1 MAESK
6 IKLKQ
11 FIQDG
16 ATDGQVIAWDNA
28 LSLYKPITLST
39 LYTGSGTI
47 QAGTVATFAT
57 GTAPKFRY
65 QNGTNAIDFT
75 SNFATKIASGD
86 GLSIGFFQDSSIAI
100 SVNAKGLSVT
110 ETFSVFTNK
119 LYVNT
124 TGGGQEASAALQV
137 LSTTGLL
144 YPPIMTEAQR
154 DAITPIN
161 GGVLYN
167 STAAKFQG
175 RQAGVWV
182 DLGGSGGGGG
192 ALSAITAATASNAID
207 NLNFV
212 QTWDWSTLTTNTGL
226 LLGANGLT
234 TGTVLSVSS
243 TNTSLD
249 SAAGLLYVANE
260 GSSTNGY
267 VAQLKAN
274 STAGTGLVIKANNT
288 NGFGT
293 DSPTSI
299 LSISE
304 QNVIAAP
311 ATGDTVLHVS
321 GLDGA
326 INSIIQLDLHNANAN
341 GPVFMGRHARG
352 TVGTPTAT
360 QSGDVLVDIGGG
372 GYGASAYGA
381 LVGGLEVKA
390 AQNFTNTAQGTSL
403 VLSTTLSGTT
413 TRTDRLIISN
423 DGVVTI
429 EGLNGGGVAGAIN
442 ASSAG
447 VLTNSKVFITSV
459 ASQSFLTLASGSTL
473 TTAANFTTAGAFAL
487 TLTTTA
493 ATNVTLPTTGT
504 LSAIAG
510 TETLTN
516 KRINPRVTS
525 VAYAAAPTPD
535 VSTTDLYIMTAASG
549 TVTFGVPAGT
559 PVNGQRLTYRIKDNG
574 TLRTLAWNAIYRAM
588 GVGLPASTV
597 ASKIM
602 YIGLIYDS
610 DAVKWD
616 VVSVSNEP

>member
-16 ATDGQVIAWDNA
+16 ASDGQVITWDNTLVLWKPATA
-28 LSLYKPITLST
+28 LNGM
-39 LYTGSGTI
+39 YTGSGTI
-47 QAGTVATFAT
+47 PASTVATFAT
-57 GTAPKFRY
+57 GTAPKFRF

-75 SNFATKIASGD
+75 SNFATKISSGD
-86 GLSIGFFQDSSIAI
+86 GLSIGFFQDTSIAI
-100 SVNAKGLSVT
+100 SVNSKGLSVT
-110 ETFSVFTNK
+110 ETFSAFNNK

-124 TGGGQEASAALQV
+124 TGGGQEASAAFQV

-144 YPPIMTEAQR
+144 YPPIMTTTQR

-161 GGVLYN
+161 GGILYN
-167 STAAKFQG
+167 STTDKFQG
-175 RQAGVWV
+175 RQAGAWV

-192 ALSAITAATASNAID
+192 ALSDITAATAPNAID

-212 QTWDWSTLTTNTGL
+212 QTWDWSTLTTNPGL
-226 LLGANGLT
+226 ILSANGLT

-352 TVGTPTAT
+352 TATSPTAT
-360 QSGDVLVDIGGG
+360 QSGDVLADYVGA
-372 GYGASAYGA
+372 GYGTSAYGS
-381 LVGGLEVKA
+381 LVGGMEVKA
-390 AQNFTNTAQGTSL
+390 AQAFTNTAQGTSL
-403 VLSTTLSGTT
+403 SFSTTLSSTT
-413 TRTDRLIISN
+413 TRTERLFIANDGQVTISN
-423 DGVVTI
+423 
-429 EGLNGGGVAGAIN
+429 LGGAASGAVLSN
-442 ASSAG
+442 TSG
-447 VLTNSKVFITSV
+447 VLTNSKVFITPT
-459 ASQSFLTLASGSTL
+459 ASASFITIANGSTL
-473 TTAANFTTAGAFAL
+473 STAANFTTSGAFAL

-504 LSAIAG
+504 LATLAG
-510 TETLTN
+510 SETLTT
-516 KRINPRVTS
+516 KRINPRVTTT
-525 VAYAAAPTPD
+525 AYAAAPTPD
-535 VSTTDLYIMTAASG
+535 VSTTDIYIMTGATG
-549 TVTFGVPAGT
+549 NVTFGAPIGT
-559 PVNGQRLTYRIKDNG
+559 PLNGQRLTYRIKDNG

>member
-16 ATDGQVIAWDNA
+16 ASDGQVITWDNTLVLWKPATA
-28 LSLYKPITLST
+28 LNGM
-39 LYTGSGTI
+39 YTGSGEI
-47 QAGTVATFAT
+47 PASTVATFAT
-57 GTAPKFRY
+57 GTAPKFRF

-75 SNFATKIASGD
+75 SNFATKISSGD
-86 GLSIGFFQDSSIAI
+86 GLSIGFFQDTSIAI
-100 SVNAKGLSVT
+100 SVNSKGLSVT
-110 ETFSVFTNK
+110 ETFSAFNNK

-144 YPPIMTEAQR
+144 YPPIMTGTQR

-161 GGVLYN
+161 GGILYN
-167 STAAKFQG
+167 STTDKFQG
-175 RQAGVWV
+175 RQAGAWV

-192 ALSAITAATASNAID
+192 ALSAITSATATNAID

-212 QTWDWSTLTTNTGL
+212 QTWDWSTLTINTGL
-226 LLGANGLT
+226 ILSANGLT

-288 NGFGT
+288 SGFGT

-299 LSISE
+299 LSVSE

-311 ATGDTVLHVS
+311 ASGDTVLHVS

-326 INSIIQLDLHNANAN
+326 TNSIIQLDLHNANAN

-352 TVGTPTAT
+352 TAASPTAT
-360 QSGDVLVDIGGG
+360 QSGDVLADYAGA
-372 GYGASAYGA
+372 GYGAAYGN
-381 LVGGLEVKA
+381 LVGGMEIKA
-390 AQNFTNTAQGTSL
+390 TQAFTGTAQGTSL
-403 VLSTTLSGTT
+403 SLSTTLSGTT
-413 TRTDRLIISN
+413 TRTERLFIAN

-429 EGLNGGGVAGAIN
+429 GNLNGGGVAGAIN
-442 ASSAG
+442 ASNTG

-459 ASQSFLTLASGSTL
+459 AAQSFLTLASGSTL
-473 TTAANFTTAGAFAL
+473 TTAANFTTSGAFAL

-504 LSAIAG
+504 LATLAG
-510 TETLTN
+510 SETLTT
-516 KRINPRVTS
+516 KRINPRVTTT
-525 VAYAAAPTPD
+525 AYAAAPTPD
-535 VSTTDLYIMTAASG
+535 VSTTDIYIMTGATG
-549 TVTFGVPAGT
+549 NVTFGAPIGT
-559 PVNGQRLTYRIKDNG
+559 PLNGQRLTYRIKDSG
-574 TLRTLAWNAIYRAM
+574 SARTLGWNAIYRAM
-588 GVGLPASTV
+588 GVGLPTTTIAG
-597 ASKIM
+597 KIM
-602 YIGLIYDS
+602 YIGLIYD
-610 DAVKWD
+610 DDGNKWD
-616 VVSVSNEP
+616 VVSISNEP